1 MILQNL
7 CNGNAESFDYIM
19 KWSAL
24 CLQMPWVKCVTAL
37 VLNGPQ
43 GSGKGTFANTL
54 MGSFFGKGLH
64 YSHIVNAEHLC
75 GKFNGIVAT
84 SILIVL
90 DECLFPGNYTHASVL
105 KSLLHDEQK
114 LLR

>member
-1 MILQNL
+1 MIFKNL
-7 CNGNAESFDYIM
+7 CNGSEESLEYVL

-24 CLQMPWVKCVTAL
+24 AVQKPWIKCVTAL
-37 VLNGPQ
+37 VFQGPQ

-54 MGSFFGKGLH
+54 VGSFFGKGLH
-64 YSHIVNAEHLC
+64 FSKIVNAEHLC

-90 DECLFPGNYTHASVL
+90 DECLFPENHTHASML